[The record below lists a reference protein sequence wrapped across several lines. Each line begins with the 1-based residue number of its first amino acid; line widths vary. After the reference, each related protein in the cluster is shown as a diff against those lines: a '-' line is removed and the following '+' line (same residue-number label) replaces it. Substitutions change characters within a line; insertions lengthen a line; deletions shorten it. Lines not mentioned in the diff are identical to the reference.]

1 MELVHWEEFV
11 GGGQGREAQQCPHH
25 QKQPGYRGP
34 QAEGREMEDTAPG
47 TPNYLVGAGWAP
59 SPPART
65 PGCQNRRAWG
75 NTHLYLSAGGA
86 GIGTAGLPPALPP
99 QLCHSVYLLK
109 ATNC

>member
-1 MELVHWEEFV
+1 
-11 GGGQGREAQQCPHH
+11 
-25 QKQPGYRGP
+25 
-34 QAEGREMEDTAPG
+34 MEDTAPG

-75 NTHLYLSAGGA
+75 NTHLYLRAGGA

-109 ATNC
+109 ATNCGTKLM